1 MLLLLF
7 IEVIG
12 RQLSRNMILMSNN
25 VVLIRRGR
33 VKYWTYIG
41 MFSSLGAIALWLV
54 LNFINPY
61 NSEPASNDVLVRTGL
76 FLLAPACV
84 ALIGSIINK
93 RIIMFIAFFWSLP
106 ISLYL
111 AMTPSIFKLFI
122 VTSLATFLPR
132 Y

>member
-1 MLLLLF
+1 M
-7 IEVIG
+7 
-12 RQLSRNMILMSNN
+12 
-25 VVLIRRGR
+25 
-33 VKYWTYIG
+33 KYWTYIG
-41 MFSSLGAIALWLV
+41 MFSSLGAMALWLV

-61 NSEPASNDVLVRTGL
+61 NSEPASSGVLVRTGL

-93 RIIMFIAFFWSLP
+93 RITMFIAFFWSLP

-122 VTSLATFLPR
+122 VSSFCYLLTAILMR
-132 Y
+132 KR